1 MISFDVNR
9 ADQRIITEIA
19 KRAERMA
26 AAHQHQS
33 DRRKVMDYVMD
44 ITACH
49 ANGCPLDLIRLLA
62 ADDFNFAH
70 DVFGIEWHLDRI
82 DTSPTG
88 GQLLGEFLPRFARKA
103 QHCSPTDSIHM
114 KRRVRVKRK
123 LRESKGRR
131 RAA

>member
-1 MISFDVNR
+1 MISFDVSR
-9 ADQRIITEIA
+9 ADQRIIAEIA
-19 KRAERMA
+19 ERAEKLGSTHRPPE
-26 AAHQHQS
+26 
-33 DRRKVMDYVMD
+33 DRCKVMDYMMD
-44 ITACH
+44 ITAVH

-70 DVFGIEWHLDRI
+70 DVFGIERHLDRI